1 MRMTAPQKQ
10 QQIPYYLLLHIF
22 SHLPAETLIVC
33 KRVCTLWHSTILSS
47 QRFRRLLFLQPPSPE
62 TAHARKPVVVHPV
75 LMLLKSDWAIA
86 GSPIVFS
93 SACNA
98 NGKLLAECPVKD
110 EYATEPAL
118 TTFLVVMPGYCVEIG
133 RREGVRVW
141 DVAKG
146 VKKLFVS
153 MAEQSKS
160 TVFEDSCPATLNGFR
175 QANRMRNNRKFIA
188 LFRYDESDESGSEG
202 IGPNGLLVAG

>member
-1 MRMTAPQKQ
+1 
-10 QQIPYYLLLHIF
+10 
-22 SHLPAETLIVC
+22 
-33 KRVCTLWHSTILSS
+33 
-47 QRFRRLLFLQPPSPE
+47 
-62 TAHARKPVVVHPV
+62 
-75 LMLLKSDWAIA
+75 MLLKSDWANS

-98 NGKLLAECPVKD
+98 NGKLLAESPVKD

-118 TTFLVVMPGYCVEIG
+118 TTFLVVMPGHCVEVG

-146 VKKLFVS
+146 VKKLFAG
-153 MAEQSKS
+153 MAEQSKG

-175 QANRMRNNRKFIA
+175 QANRMRRNQKFIA
-188 LFRYDESDESGSEG
+188 LFRYDESEESGSEDTG
-202 IGPNGLLVAG
+202 SNGLLVAG